1 MRRLSPWRVPEQR
14 SHPLEIT
21 AGRAWRYS
29 SLWRLPPS
37 AAMRSDGSRPVPW
50 STGRRRSLTGSGDPR
65 VSPVPQPHTESAPK
79 SPLTSFTAT
88 RRACYLGLVV
98 QAIVNNVAPLL
109 FIVFHTQLAVPVEQ
123 LGGLAALNFGVQLLT
138 DFVAMHVVDGLGY
151 RAPLIF
157 AQIAS
162 VVGLILLAVLPSIL
176 PSPFLG
182 LSIAVVVYAIG
193 GGLLEV
199 LLSPVVE
206 HLPSPAEHK
215 ATGMALLHSFYCW
228 GQVAVVVGTTV
239 VLGLLGQGL
248 WPALP
253 LMWALVPLVN
263 LVLFLRVPMPD
274 TVAEEHRTPVR
285 KLLGTSVFLMA
296 LVLMMTGG
304 AAELTMSQWSSFFA
318 EEATGVSKTVGDLLG
333 PGLFALLMG
342 AGRFSYGKWG
352 QRLALGPLLVGS
364 SAGAALCYLT
374 AVVSPV
380 PAISLSACA
389 LTGLFVSLLW
399 PGTIS
404 LTAARYRFGG
414 AGMFALLALGGD
426 AGGALGPWLAGILAS
441 FSSGPLAWLARLLPP
456 DGQTG
461 LRAALL
467 LCTAIPLAFCLTVLQ
482 MRRATKVPAT

>member
-1 MRRLSPWRVPEQR
+1 MS
-14 SHPLEIT
+14 
-21 AGRAWRYS
+21 
-29 SLWRLPPS
+29 
-37 AAMRSDGSRPVPW
+37 
-50 STGRRRSLTGSGDPR
+50 
-65 VSPVPQPHTESAPK
+65 QPHTESAPK

-253 LMWALVPLVN
+253 LMWAVVPLVN

-352 QRLALGPLLVGS
+352 QRMALGPLLIGS

-441 FSSGPLAWLARLLPP
+441 LSSGPLAWLARLLPQ

-467 LCTAIPLAFCLTVLQ
+467 ICTAIPLAFCLTVLQ
-482 MRRATKVPAT
+482 MRRATTVPAT